1 MNKVKDITYYECLEF
16 LGTFD
21 FGSIETLTPPK
32 GNPRGRK
39 KVLYK
44 DIICTFDIE
53 TSRVPEIDQ
62 SFMYIWQMSIGDNIV
77 IGRTWEE
84 FKLLL
89 SEFKLYLMENERVI
103 IFVHNLSYEF
113 QFLAGIYRFAPE
125 EVFLLSSRKVAKAV
139 MYDHF
144 EFRCS
149 YIHSNMSLDQ
159 YTTKMKVKHGKLS
172 GKKFDYSKMR
182 TPYTELSEYEMRYCL
197 NDVVGLNE
205 AIREDMK
212 RGGDTLYTF
221 PLTSTGYVRRDVK
234 KAMRGYSYEAIKN
247 MQPDLKLYELLHDA
261 FRGGN
266 THANRFYAGMIL
278 ENVKSTDRSSSYPD
292 VMCNERFPM
301 SPFKYVGKC
310 SSSKIMELISEDQAI
325 VMRVRI
331 TGLRLKDPFW
341 GAPYLAIAKCKYSG
355 AVKDNGRI
363 LEADIIETAITDVDL
378 GIILDEYT
386 FDSIEYFDV
395 YHSKYG
401 KLPRCF
407 IDCIEKYY
415 RNKTELKGVEGQE
428 AFYEKSKNL
437 LNSTYG
443 LTVQR
448 ILIEPIIFTGKEYV
462 PDPNYDKEKAFKK
475 ATAHP
480 YNSYAWGVW
489 ITALSRLR
497 LEEGLRILHDSPNA
511 YFIYTDTDSI
521 KYQGELDLTAY
532 NNKRRLDSK
541 RSGAYA
547 TDPKGVTH
555 YMGVFEDEGVYS
567 EFITFGAKKY
577 AFVKNGEIG
586 VTISGVNKELGAKE
600 IKKAGGLKALKEGFT
615 FHEAGG
621 TEAKYND
628 DPLADLGYDTIN
640 IEGHEIKLTRNLCI
654 KESTY
659 TLGLEAD
666 YRRLLEDSEKLL
678 QEY

>member
-1 MNKVKDITYYECLEF
+1 
-16 LGTFD
+16 
-21 FGSIETLTPPK
+21 
-32 GNPRGRK
+32 
-39 KVLYK
+39 
-44 DIICTFDIE
+44 
-53 TSRVPEIDQ
+53 
-62 SFMYIWQMSIGDNIV
+62 
-77 IGRTWEE
+77 
-84 FKLLL
+84 
-89 SEFKLYLMENERVI
+89 
-103 IFVHNLSYEF
+103 
-113 QFLAGIYRFAPE
+113 
-125 EVFLLSSRKVAKAV
+125 
-139 MYDHF
+139 
-144 EFRCS
+144 
-149 YIHSNMSLDQ
+149 
-159 YTTKMKVKHGKLS
+159 
-172 GKKFDYSKMR
+172 MR

-497 LEEGLRILHDSPNA
+497 LEEGLRILHESPNA